1 MTNGTVV
8 KKNDEWHWQQPSSK
22 CGLALVLLIL
32 RLQKEWCCGSYGPNG
47 VCIHWW
53 AVLSPFAGATGSNQ
67 CALLPQEGWAWSRG
81 PSPVSAKAPA
91 AAATSPYCF
100 RKEEVHFTFFIFCDS
115 QLCVSDPENQRN
127 DLPHLSKPCT

>member
-8 KKNDEWHWQQPSSK
+8 KKNDEWHWQRPSSK

-100 RKEEVHFTFFIFCDS
+100 LFGTRPSNFD
-115 QLCVSDPENQRN
+115 LSDCRVQSETDHRPLRIQRR
-127 DLPHLSKPCT
+127 LPHQSL